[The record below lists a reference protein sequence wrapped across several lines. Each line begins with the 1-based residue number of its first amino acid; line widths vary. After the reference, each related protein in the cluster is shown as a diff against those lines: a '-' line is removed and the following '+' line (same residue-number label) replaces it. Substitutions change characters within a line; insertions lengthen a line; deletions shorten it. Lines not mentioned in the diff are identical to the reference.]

1 VRKSYEING
10 DTLALIY
17 INENKT
23 KVIETNNEF
32 TINNNINQIMDYS
45 CRYFGSSFLGR
56 IEGSKHLIGMNYKL
70 PIIIEETQ
78 ELIFFPTASTKTKGC
93 IWLSLSN
100 IDKHYREGKRSV
112 IKFKNKK
119 TLNINLTYGA
129 LQSQMSRATILL
141 FKLKSRKKMS

>member
-1 VRKSYEING
+1 MRKSYEING

-17 INENKT
+17 VKENLT
-23 KVIETNNEF
+23 RVLELNTEF
-32 TINNNINQIMDYS
+32 TVNDNISNIVDYS
-45 CRYFGSSFLGR
+45 CRFFGSSFDGR
-56 IEGSKHLIGMNYKL
+56 VQGSKHLIGMNYKL

>member
-17 INENKT
+17 VKENVTRILEINT
-23 KVIETNNEF
+23 EF
-32 TINNNINQIMDYS
+32 NVNDNISNIVDYS
-45 CRYFGSSFLGR
+45 CRFFGSSFEGR
-56 IEGSKHLIGMNYKL
+56 VQGSKHSIGMNYKL

-78 ELIFFPTASTKTKGC
+78 EIIFFPTTAFKTKDC
-93 IWLSLSN
+93 VWISLSN
-100 IDKHYREGKRSV
+100 IDKHYRDGKKSV

-129 LQSQMSRATILL
+129 LQSQISRATILL